1 VSPPLRILFVET
13 DLRENGAIR
22 ASLQLAAMLTR
33 EGQDLRI
40 AVVEGV
46 DPAEAVPVPHGTRV
60 LRLAEGSARFDVRR
74 RRLAR
79 APRRPPPPA
88 PAG

>member
-1 VSPPLRILFVET
+1 MSPPLRILFVET

-46 DPAEAVPVPHGTRV
+46 DPAEAGR
-60 LRLAEGSARFDVRR
+60 
-74 RRLAR
+74 
-79 APRRPPPPA
+79 PR
-88 PAG
+88 